1 MTFSLIIGKL
11 IRKAYQGAQTMK
23 SLSVAL
29 LCIFVITI
37 VFTSS
42 SVVAQQSV
50 TISGKVVETMDSG
63 GYTYVRVEEKG
74 EKTWVAVPTTKVKV
88 GDAVTFQPGME
99 MKNFQSKT
107 LNRTFDRI
115 IFSGGIVK

>member
-1 MTFSLIIGKL
+1 
-11 IRKAYQGAQTMK
+11 MK

-29 LCIFVITI
+29 LSIFVITF